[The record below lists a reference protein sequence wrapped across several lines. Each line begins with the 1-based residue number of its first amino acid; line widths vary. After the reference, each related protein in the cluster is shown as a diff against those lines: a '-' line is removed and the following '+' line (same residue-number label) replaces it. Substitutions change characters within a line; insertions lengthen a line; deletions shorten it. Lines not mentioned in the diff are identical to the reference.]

1 MCSVSAHLGCG
12 SLYRLAAAFLAA
24 ALTLSMNCLAAYSP
38 IYCLSSGSTYKVQ
51 VELFIV
57 SFLSKKGR
65 TYMPWLSP
73 FFKNKNHIAW
83 LVTCRSFV
91 SAVRCSESRTLGSF
105 SPENPSH
112 PSAQSTWATKLALS
126 CYKKLQIKCLAFNSM
141 CGQTKFGCSF
151 ALVLTAVRL
160 DNLFSWVK
168 DPIEIAINFN
178 FKCLAFKK
186 KSSIFWWYCGWFFAQ
201 FACVTWLLREYKPA
215 ELLWRSLR
223 RFVV

>member
-38 IYCLSSGSTYKVQ
+38 IYCLSSGSIYKAQ

-57 SFLSKKGR
+57 PFLSKEGR
-65 TYMPWLSP
+65 TYKPTMIIP
-73 FFKNKNHIAW
+73 FFFSKNKNHIAW

-91 SAVRCSESRTLGSF
+91 SAVRCPESRTLVSF

-112 PSAQSTWATKLALS
+112 PRAQSTWATKFVLS
-126 CYKKLQIKCLAFNSM
+126 CYKKLRIKCLAFNPM
-141 CGQTKFGCSF
+141 CGQTRLGCSF

-160 DNLFSWVK
+160 DYLFPEWR
-168 DPIEIAINFN
+168 IQLQLQLIAISN
-178 FKCLAFKK
+178 
-186 KSSIFWWYCGWFFAQ
+186 
-201 FACVTWLLREYKPA
+201 V
-215 ELLWRSLR
+215 
-223 RFVV
+223 